1 MPSRYSPIDT
11 AYSWIARLVLAEKD
25 VDHTYVEVNPFATD
39 LPPDYLARNPF
50 RRVPTLMHDDFVL
63 VETAAITR
71 YLDEALEVD
80 PGNWTGG

>member
-1 MPSRYSPIDT
+1 
-11 AYSWIARLVLAEKD
+11 
-25 VDHTYVEVNPFATD
+25 
-39 LPPDYLARNPF
+39 
-50 RRVPTLMHDDFVL
+50 MHDDFVL